1 MTKELFLGIRRKE
14 QIITIETEDKQMDL
28 GVLRDHIDD
37 NVFKRKRR
45 KYATL
50 EQRLRNIEQSM
61 QK

>member
-14 QIITIETEDKQMDL
+14 QIITIRLKRSANST
-28 GVLRDHIDD
+28 